1 MVHQATRSRNND
13 MRLLSKRNRLRNHIQ
28 TSHNDSA
35 SQRNQRSQRLKGL
48 TDLGRQLAGRG
59 ENEAEQR
66 LRLVEE
72 SLENGEGESSSLS
85 TTGLCEADNVA
96 TLESDGD
103 GLFLDRGRVLVIE
116 GLAGFAESV
125 VDTLGPY

>member
-1 MVHQATRSRNND
+1 

-28 TSHNDSA
+28 TSNNHGA
-35 SQRNQRSQRLKGL
+35 SQRNQRTQRLKGL
-48 TDLGRQLAGRG
+48 TDLGCQFSGWG
-59 ENEAEQR
+59 EDEAEQR

-72 SLENGEGESSSLS
+72 SLENGEGEGGCLS
-85 TTGLCEADNVA
+85 TTGFCQADNVA

-125 VDTLGPY
+125 IDTLGQC

>member
-1 MVHQATRSRNND
+1 
-13 MRLLSKRNRLRNHIQ
+13 
-28 TSHNDSA
+28 
-35 SQRNQRSQRLKGL
+35 L

-59 ENEAEQR
+59 EDETEQR

-72 SLENGEGESSSLS
+72 SLENGEGESGSLS

-103 GLFLDRGRVLVIE
+103 GLFLDRGRVLVIK

-125 VDTLGPY
+125 VDTLGQY